1 MASDYISKTTNDSDI
16 EGRIKLSNVKRAVLG
31 SHRTPLEDGNFLRS
45 LARLL
50 LGRDHAGRGKRHGVR
65 ESRGC
70 RRPSFSP
77 VASVQLH
84 QGRAHRGG
92 VEAKETAL
100 RRTNGWGT
108 ETREHAQIQYL
119 LVRLL
124 LW

>member
-50 LGRDHAGRGKRHGVR
+50 LGRDHAGRGKRHG
-65 ESRGC
+65 C
-70 RRPSFSP
+70 RRPSSSP

>member
-50 LGRDHAGRGKRHGVR
+50 LGRDHAGRGKRHGVAGLP
-65 ESRGC
+65 SR
-70 RRPSFSP
+70 P
-77 VASVQLH
+77 SVQLH
-84 QGRAHRGG
+84 HGRARRGG